1 MEVGETEA
9 EHVVPPRDHPPSPGV
24 ETGSERGSNSP
35 KISRLGRARMGEDEV
50 QSAKWGQDTS
60 VSPG

>member
-9 EHVVPPRDHPPSPGV
+9 EHVVSPRDRPPSPVV
-24 ETGSERGSNSP
+24 ETGSEQGSNSP
-35 KISRLGRARMGEDEV
+35 KVSWLGRARMGEDEV
-50 QSAKWGQDTS
+50 QSTEWGQDTS